1 MEKGNLSSLI
11 CAGFPQKD
19 ILDAF
24 KVFEKYPPGMVLLFS
39 DNIEGR
45 EELREL
51 CNRIKKIKGK
61 PLIAIDL
68 EGGRVNRLKKIMG
81 ELPSAWEYGKW
92 EEEKIERMAFE
103 WGLEMKILGID
114 VDFAPCV
121 DLGPVKEGTG
131 LEGRVLSEDKEEV
144 KRKGFAFLK
153 GLSRAGIIGCIK
165 HYPGLGASE
174 VDSHFKLPVVNLNK
188 KELRKHIEIFEFLKE
203 FSPMIMVAHCIYKCL
218 DEEFPASISKKI
230 IKKIKPYKG
239 LIISDDLEM
248 GALSSYGNLTER
260 AYLSLKA
267 GCGMVIISHK
277 FFEIPSVVQ
286 KLKFKSKIIDYLNWK
301 RRNSKYVKRTFAARY

>member
-39 DNIEGR
+39 DNVEGR
-45 EELREL
+45 EELKEL
-51 CNRIKKIKGK
+51 CKRIKKIKGK
-61 PLIAIDL
+61 PLVAVDM
-68 EGGRVNRLKKIMG
+68 EGGRVNRLKKILG
-81 ELPSAWEYGKW
+81 ELPPAEEYGKW

-103 WGLEMKILGID
+103 WGMEMKGLGID

-131 LEGRVLSEDKEEV
+131 LEGRILSKDKEEV
-144 KRKGFAFLK
+144 KRKGFAFLR
-153 GLSRAGIIGCIK
+153 GLGGAGIIGCIK

-174 VDSHFKLPVVNLNK
+174 VDSHFKLPVVNLDK
-188 KELRKHIEIFEFLKE
+188 KELKKHIEIFEFLKGY
-203 FSPMIMVAHCIYKCL
+203 SPMIMVAHCIYKCL
-218 DEEFPASISKKI
+218 DENFPASLSEKI
-230 IKKIKPYKG
+230 IKKIKPYNG

-248 GALSSYGNLTER
+248 GALSSYGSISER

-277 FFEIPSVVQ
+277 FYEIPSVVQ
-286 KLKFKSKIIDYLNWK
+286 KLKFKSKIIDYLKWK
-301 RRNSKYVKRTFAARY
+301 RRSLKYAKRTFAA